1 MTEPHT
7 SPAEP
12 AAVDRLGADM
22 IKRLQTL
29 NEAILW
35 KLDGLTEYDL
45 RRPLT
50 PTGTNLL
57 GVASGRIAAGALG
70 AAGAL
75 CSGLGSE
82 GLDVLRPP

>member
-1 MTEPHT
+1 MTDPHT

-57 GVASGRIAAGALG
+57 GVVKWPNRCWCTRCCGGIVQRAG
-70 AAGAL
+70 
-75 CSGLGSE
+75 E
-82 GLDVLRPP
+82 